1 MSSSQVSLTENEN
14 RAMGMLKWLSLS
26 ILVIIADQVTKY
38 LVSNQLSLHQDIPVL
53 SFFSITLAHNEGAA
67 FSFLAGAG
75 GWQRWFFTGI
85 AVTVSTV
92 LFIWLKRLEKN
103 EKWLACALTL
113 ILGGAIGNL
122 YDRVSLGYVVD
133 FLHFYWNNWHFP
145 AFNVADSA
153 ITVGAIMLGWDL
165 IKNPGK

>member
-1 MSSSQVSLTENEN
+1 MSSSQISLTENKE
-14 RAMGMLKWLSLS
+14 MGMLKWLGLS
-26 ILVIIADQVTKY
+26 VLVVIADQITKFA
-38 LVSNQLSLHQDIPVL
+38 VSSHLSMHEEVPVF
-53 SFFSITLAHNEGAA
+53 SFFNITLAHNEGAA

-75 GWQRWFFTGI
+75 GWQRWFFTLI
-85 AVTVSTV
+85 AVSVSGV
-92 LFIWLKRLEKN
+92 LFFWLKRLEKH

-122 YDRVSLGYVVD
+122 YDRVTLGYVVD
-133 FLHFYWNNWHFP
+133 FLHFFWNQYHFP

-153 ITVGAIMLGWDL
+153 ITVGAFMLGLDL

>member
-1 MSSSQVSLTENEN
+1 MSSNQVSLTENESN
-14 RAMGMLKWLSLS
+14 AMGMLKWLSLS
-26 ILVIIADQVTKY
+26 ILVVIADQVTKF
-38 LVSNQLSLHQDIPVL
+38 LVSSQLSLHQDIPVL
-53 SFFSITLAHNEGAA
+53 PFFSITLAHNEGAA

-75 GWQRWFFTGI
+75 GWQRWFFTAI

-103 EKWLACALTL
+103 ERWLACALTL

-133 FLHFYWNNWHFP
+133 FLHFYWDNWHFP

>member
-1 MSSSQVSLTENEN
+1 MSSSQVSTLENKE
-14 RAMGMLKWLSLS
+14 MGMLKWLSLS
-26 ILVIIADQVTKY
+26 FLVIIADQASKFF
-38 LVSNQLSLHQDIPVL
+38 VSSRLNLHEDIPVL
-53 SFFSITLAHNEGAA
+53 PFFSITLAHNEGAA
-67 FSFLAGAG
+67 FSFLAAAG
-75 GWQRWFFTGI
+75 GWQRWFFTAI
-85 AVTVSTV
+85 AVSVSAV
-92 LFIWLKRLEKN
+92 LFFWLKRLESK

>member
-1 MSSSQVSLTENEN
+1 MSSSQVSLSENKD
-14 RAMGMLKWLSLS
+14 MGMLKWLPLS
-26 ILVIIADQVTKY
+26 ILIVVADQVTKFW
-38 LVSNQLSLHQDIPVL
+38 VSARLSLHEDIPVL
-53 SFFSITLAHNEGAA
+53 PFFSITLAHNEGAA

-75 GWQRWFFTGI
+75 GWQRWFFTAI
-85 AVTVSTV
+85 ALVVSTV
-92 LFIWLKRLEKN
+92 LFFWLKRLEKN

-122 YDRVSLGYVVD
+122 YDRVTLGYVVD
-133 FLHFYWNNWHFP
+133 FLHFFWNGWSFP

-153 ITVGAIMLGWDL
+153 ITVGAFMLGWDL